1 MNPVAPLYCAP
12 GFHSLRNLP
21 IAALI
26 WYNTSMSDIIVKGA
40 REHNLQNVDLVLP
53 RNKLICF
60 TGVSGSGKSS
70 LAFDTLYAEGQRR
83 YVESLSSYA
92 RQFLGQLPKPDVDQ
106 IAGLSPAI
114 SISQKTGG
122 QSPRST
128 VGTITEIYDF
138 LRILFARVATG
149 YCPHCGKPI
158 TAQTRQQ
165 IVDQILTHWKGEDGS
180 KRRQKT
186 DSRQQEENDKKSRR
200 TKSDESPL
208 PSAVLILAP
217 VIRGQKGE
225 FKDLFAELQRKGYN
239 RARVDG
245 QIVRLADNLK
255 LDRQMRH
262 DIEVVIDRLTED
274 NFAENRL
281 AEAVERALTVGEGNL
296 VVIQETADGSRQ
308 TAEEDNIIS
317 PRPSG
322 ERVRVRGKTAKKT
335 GSPLPTPFPE
345 GEGAPKKNAAVCR
358 LPSAVLTFSAKYACP
373 DCGINFD
380 PPSPQ
385 LFSFNTPRGMC
396 PHCDGLGEIHSFD
409 PGLLIPDA
417 TKSFQQG
424 CIDPIG
430 KWRDM
435 GRWRRHIFQGVAE
448 ALEKMYEL
456 PQHSVLE
463 TAWEELDAKVQK
475 AILYGTGDKHITFTW
490 RSGTSGHKW
499 GGPYE
504 GIIPKMMSQ
513 YKESK
518 SKMQR
523 TAMEKF
529 MSVLPCGYCCGDR
542 LNEQARSFKIE
553 TTEKGFAKDS
563 RLTLPQ
569 ICNLPINKLQ
579 QFFKGLNLSESGQK
593 IAAEALK
600 EIRNR
605 LGFLINV
612 GLEYLTLART
622 APTLSGGEMQRI
634 RLASQIGS
642 GLVGVLYILDEP
654 SIGLHP
660 RDNDRLLAT
669 LAKLRDLGNTV
680 IVVEHDE
687 DTMRTADL
695 IVDFGP
701 GPGIHGGYAQRI
713 EIDGRRQTADG
724 GRRTTEKNNDKNLD
738 ERSSMISAAVCPLP
752 SAASSLTLKYLTG
765 EESIPIPT
773 TRRTIDPVKKIV
785 IHKAA
790 HNNLKKIDVEIPLG
804 TFVCVTGVSGSGKS
818 SLVNDIIVEALNRD
832 LNRGTGNPGSHQKI
846 EGLEYLDKMIDIDQS
861 PIGRGSHSNPA
872 TYIKLFD
879 EIRSLF
885 AELPEAKVKG
895 YLPGRFSFNVKG
907 GRCESCEG
915 RGTQKLE
922 MDFLADIY
930 ITCPACQGSRFNH
943 ETLAVKYKGKSI
955 TDVLNMDVEE
965 ALVHF
970 ENHPKIR
977 HYLTMLNR
985 VGLGYMKLGQ
995 PSPTLSGGEAQ
1006 RIKLAKE
1013 LVKRS
1018 TGKTLYLL
1026 DEPTTGLHFADI
1038 KMLLGILHEFAE
1050 AGNTVLVVE
1059 HNLDVIKTADWI
1071 IDLGPEG
1078 GEEGGY
1084 IVAVGTPEEVAD
1096 NEHSY
1101 TGKSLQKVLERRQ
1114 TADGRITS
1122 LLPLGERARVRGKTA
1137 KKTGSPLPNL
1147 LPEGEGTWDN
1157 SATVSRLPS
1166 ISIRGATEHNLK
1178 YVSVEIPR
1186 DKMTICSGPSGSGK
1200 SSLAMDTV
1208 YAEGQRRYVESLS
1221 SYARQ
1226 FIGQLQKP
1234 HVEHIEGLSPAIAIE
1249 QKAASHS
1256 PRSTVGTITEI
1267 QDYLRVV
1274 FARLGTP
1281 YCPECGIPISTQTLD
1296 EIVSRITREYEI
1308 DGRQQTT
1315 NSNKDGGEAAHIPPS
1330 AVRRLPSRILITAPM
1345 VVDVGHN
1352 YDDLWKR
1359 LKNDGFQRVR
1369 INNTTFSLESVPEI
1383 DRRRKYDVEV
1393 IVDRMQLGEMES
1405 SLRSRLSE
1413 SVESALSLGGGI
1425 VHILKA
1431 DEAVPEHLW
1440 KRTVHSQHLSC
1451 SKCGRS
1457 FERLTPHHFSANSP
1471 LGWCP
1476 NCEGL
1481 GVQWGTNPALFLQ
1494 DPKLTLLEG
1503 AIQLFPSGKSPL
1515 GRAML
1520 TALSKQMD
1528 IPLDMPFD
1536 QLDARHRRIIF
1547 HGTGNTWFRAEYD
1560 NKIGAGQLQDKPNSS
1575 LHFEFQYKGLY
1586 PAMEE
1591 AMRLAPALRMHN
1603 IELIGEVECGT
1614 CMGSRLRDDAS
1625 AMRFMDHT
1633 IDQIGRMPLGK
1644 LLTFFSNWKPNE
1656 TEQKIAGD
1664 LLNEI
1669 KNRLQF
1675 LVDVGLEYL
1684 TLSRPAPSLSG
1695 GETQRIR
1702 LAAQIGSGLVGVL
1715 YVLDEPTIGLHP
1727 RDNKRLTSALH
1738 KLRDLGNTLL
1748 VVEHDRDVIASADY
1762 ILDFGPKAGVQG
1774 GEIVASGT
1782 PSALGKQRGSVTG
1795 PYLSGKKS
1803 IPIPKNRRI
1812 SRELAEQCPTRK
1824 SKPSS

>member
-1 MNPVAPLYCAP
+1 M
-12 GFHSLRNLP
+12 F
-21 IAALI
+21 
-26 WYNTSMSDIIVKGA
+26 DIIVKGA

-92 RQFLGQLPKPDVDQ
+92 RQFLGQLPKPDVDH

-114 SISQKTGG
+114 SISQKTAG

-165 IVDQILTHWKGEDGS
+165 IVEQILESRRQMTDGS
-180 KRRQKT
+180 RKGGKAAAKKT
-186 DSRQQEENDKKSRR
+186 AACC
-200 TKSDESPL
+200 L

-217 VIRGQKGE
+217 VVRSQKGE
-225 FKDLFAELQRKGYN
+225 FKDLFADLLRKGYN

-262 DIEVVIDRLTED
+262 DIEVVIDRLTEEG
-274 NFAENRL
+274 FEANRL
-281 AEAVERALTVGEGNL
+281 AEAVERALVVGNGNL
-296 VVIQETADGSRQ
+296 IVISEPEENKSRNGTPRNDGKPTKKQGR
-308 TAEEDNIIS
+308 D
-317 PRPSG
+317 SG
-322 ERVRVRGKTAKKT
+322 DT
-335 GSPLPTPFPE
+335 GGLTPP
-345 GEGAPKKNAAVCR
+345 ALN
-358 LPSAVLTFSAKYACP
+358 LMFSAKYACP
-373 DCGINFD
+373 DCGISFE

-396 PHCDGLGEIHSFD
+396 PHCEGIGEIHSFD
-409 PGLLIPDA
+409 PDLLIPDP

-424 CIDPIG
+424 CVEPIG
-430 KWRDM
+430 RWRDM
-435 GRWRRHIFQGVAE
+435 GRWRRHIFQGVAD
-448 ALEKMYEL
+448 ALEKLYEL

-463 TAWEELDAKVQK
+463 TAWEEVDPRAQK

-513 YKESK
+513 YRESK

-523 TAMEKF
+523 MAMEKF
-529 MSVLPCGYCCGDR
+529 MKVLPCGFCNGDR

-553 TTEKGFAKDS
+553 TAESGWGETTQSEGAGGVSPPVPHQGSLLAGNRGDYTS
-563 RLTLPQ
+563 RSCALTLPQ
-569 ICNLPINKLQ
+569 ICRLPINKMQ
-579 QFFKGLNLSESGQK
+579 QFFKSLHLSESGQK

-605 LGFLINV
+605 LGFLVNV
-612 GLEYLTLART
+612 GLEYLTLSRT

-654 SIGLHP
+654 SIGLHS
-660 RDNDRLLAT
+660 RDNDRLLST

-687 DTMRTADL
+687 DTMRAADL

-701 GPGIHGGYAQRI
+701 GPGVHGGHARPISCTLPQKVVSRHSS
-713 EIDGRRQTADG
+713 AG
-724 GRRTTEKNNDKNLD
+724 GND
-738 ERSSMISAAVCPLP
+738 ESIP
-752 SAASSLTLKYLTG
+752 LTLKYLIG
-765 EESIPIPT
+765 EESIPLPQ
-773 TRRTIDPVKKIV
+773 TRRSIDPAKKIT
-785 IHKAA
+785 IHGAE
-790 HNNLKKIDVEIPLG
+790 HNNLKKVDVEIPLG

-832 LNRGTGNPGSHQKI
+832 LNRGCGNPGQHQKI
-846 EGLEYLDKMIDIDQS
+846 EGLELLDKMIDIDQS

-885 AELPEAKVKG
+885 AELPDAKIRG

-930 ITCPACQGSRFNH
+930 ITCPACQGARFNH
-943 ETLAVKYKGKSI
+943 ETLSVRYKGKSI
-955 TDVLNMDVEE
+955 TDVLNMDVEA
-965 ALVHF
+965 ALTHF

-977 HYLTMLNR
+977 HYLTMLSR

-1006 RIKLAKE
+1006 RIKLARE

-1038 KMLLGILHEFAE
+1038 KMLLGILHDFAD

-1059 HNLDVIKTADWI
+1059 HNLDVIKTADWV

-1084 IVAVGTPEEVAD
+1084 VVAVGTPEEIAE
-1096 NEHSY
+1096 NAHSY
-1101 TGKSLQKVLERRQ
+1101 TGQSLRKVLKVGNRPPDDCVGGSRPKPRGRLSPTLPPGRQ
-1114 TADGRITS
+1114 PTIPAI
-1122 LLPLGERARVRGKTA
+1122 V
-1137 KKTGSPLPNL
+1137 
-1147 LPEGEGTWDN
+1147 
-1157 SATVSRLPS
+1157 V
-1166 ISIRGATEHNLK
+1166 RGATEHNLK
-1178 YVSVEIPR
+1178 NISVEIPR

-1267 QDYLRVV
+1267 QDYLRVL

-1281 YCPECGIPISTQTLD
+1281 YCPLCGIPVSTQTLD
-1296 EIVSRITREYEI
+1296 DIVAKITADY
-1308 DGRQQTT
+1308 G
-1315 NSNKDGGEAAHIPPS
+1315 SMS
-1330 AVRRLPSRILITAPM
+1330 ARILVAAPL
-1345 VVDVGHN
+1345 VVEVGHN

-1359 LKNDGFQRVR
+1359 LRSDGFHRVR
-1369 INNTTFSLESVPEI
+1369 IDGFTFPLESPPEI
-1383 DRRRKYDVEV
+1383 DRRRKHDVEV
-1393 IVDRMQLGEMES
+1393 IVDRIQIGGTLDAET
-1405 SLRSRLSE
+1405 RSRLSE

-1425 VHILKA
+1425 VHVIEA
-1431 DEAVPEHLW
+1431 DESQIERQW
-1440 KRTVHSQHLSC
+1440 KRTIHSQHLSC
-1451 SKCGRS
+1451 GKCGRS
-1457 FERLTPHHFSANSP
+1457 FERLTPHNFSANSP

-1481 GVQWGTNPALFLQ
+1481 GVQWGTNPALFLE
-1494 DPKLTLLEG
+1494 DPKLTIMDG
-1503 AIQLFPSGKSPL
+1503 AVQLFPSGKSPL
-1515 GRAML
+1515 GSAML
-1520 TALSKQMD
+1520 LAFSMQTD
-1528 IPLDMPFD
+1528 IPLDVPFD
-1536 QLDARHRRIIF
+1536 QLDARHRRLIF
-1547 HGTGNTWFRAEYD
+1547 HGTGNTWYRAEYD
-1560 NKIGAGQLQDKPNSS
+1560 LNNKSGGHKPPGEPGTGY
-1575 LHFEFQYKGLY
+1575 FTFQYKGLY

-1591 AMRLAPALRMHN
+1591 AMRLVPTLRMQN
-1603 IELIGEVECGT
+1603 NALIGEVECGA

-1625 AMRFMDHT
+1625 AVRFMDHT
-1633 IDQIGRMPLGK
+1633 IDQIGRMPLSK
-1644 LLTFFSNWKPNE
+1644 LLTFLNAWKPDE
-1656 TEQKIAGD
+1656 TQRKIAGD

-1675 LVDVGLEYL
+1675 LVDVGLDYL

-1715 YVLDEPTIGLHP
+1715 YVLDEPTIGLHQ
-1727 RDNKRLTSALH
+1727 RDNKRLTTALH

-1748 VVEHDRDVIASADY
+1748 VVEHDRDVISSADHV
-1762 ILDFGPKAGVQG
+1762 LDFGPKAGVHG
-1774 GEIVASGT
+1774 GEIVAQGT
-1782 PSALGKQRGSVTG
+1782 PLAVGKQRASVTG

-1803 IPIPKNRRI
+1803 IPIPKNRRV
-1812 SRELAEQCPTRK
+1812 SKELAKQCPTRK
-1824 SKPSS
+1824 KDDG

>member
-1 MNPVAPLYCAP
+1 
-12 GFHSLRNLP
+12 
-21 IAALI
+21 
-26 WYNTSMSDIIVKGA
+26 MSDIVVKGA

-92 RQFLGQLPKPDVDQ
+92 RQFLGQLPKPDVDH

-122 QSPRST
+122 QSARST

-138 LRILFARVATG
+138 LRVLFARVATG
-149 YCPHCGKPI
+149 YCPQCGKPI

-165 IVDQILTHWKGEDGS
+165 IVEQIKVHWTITSREHKRADS
-180 KRRQKT
+180 K
-186 DSRQQEENDKKSRR
+186 KKV
-200 TKSDESPL
+200 KPPPAPA
-208 PSAVLILAP
+208 PSALLILAP
-217 VIRGQKGE
+217 VARTQKGE
-225 FKDLFAELQRKGYN
+225 FKDLFADLLRKGYN

-245 QIVRLADNLK
+245 QIVRLTDDLK

-262 DIEVVIDRLTED
+262 DIEVVIDRLTEEVLD
-274 NFAENRL
+274 DSRL
-281 AEAVERALTVGEGNL
+281 AEAVERALAVGDGNL
-296 VVIQETADGSRQ
+296 VVLEETLKKSGGNKPPDGITKNSR
-308 TAEEDNIIS
+308 
-317 PRPSG
+317 
-322 ERVRVRGKTAKKT
+322 KKVGGGT
-335 GSPLPTPFPE
+335 PPAPAPL
-345 GEGAPKKNAAVCR
+345 N
-358 LPSAVLTFSAKYACP
+358 LTFSAKYACP
-373 DCGINFD
+373 DCGISFE

-396 PHCDGLGEIHSFD
+396 PYCEGIGEIHSFD
-409 PGLLIPDA
+409 PDLLIPDA
-417 TKSFQQG
+417 SKSFQQG
-424 CIDPIG
+424 CVEPIG

-463 TAWEELDAKVQK
+463 TAWEELDVKIQK
-475 AILYGTGDKHITFTW
+475 AILYGTGDKHITYTW
-490 RSGTSGHKW
+490 RTGTSGHKW

-513 YKESK
+513 YRESK

-523 TAMEKF
+523 AAMEKY
-529 MSVLPCGYCCGDR
+529 MKVLPCGFCSGDR
-542 LNEQARSFKIE
+542 LNEQARSFRIE
-553 TTEKGFAKDS
+553 TAEMGQWGPTP
-563 RLTLPQ
+563 RLTLPE
-569 ICNLPINKLQ
+569 ICRLPINKLQ
-579 QFFKGLNLSESGQK
+579 QFFTSLHLSESGQK

-600 EIRNR
+600 EIRAR
-605 LGFLINV
+605 LGFLVNV
-612 GLEYLTLART
+612 GLEYLTLSRT

-654 SIGLHP
+654 SIGLHS
-660 RDNDRLLAT
+660 RDNDRLLST
-669 LAKLRDLGNTV
+669 LASLRDLGNTV
-680 IVVEHDE
+680 IVVEHDQ
-687 DTMRTADL
+687 DTMLAADL

-701 GPGIHGGYAQRI
+701 GPGVHGGFTQQISAQRV
-713 EIDGRRQTADG
+713 G
-724 GRRTTEKNNDKNLD
+724 GVSPPMQRGKTL
-738 ERSSMISAAVCPLP
+738 SAGNRGANAPHSC
-752 SAASSLTLKYLTG
+752 ASLTLKYLTG
-765 EESIPIPT
+765 EESIPLPQ
-773 TRRTIDPVKKIV
+773 TRRTIDPNKKIA
-785 IHKAA
+785 IRGAE
-790 HNNLKKIDVEIPLG
+790 HNNLKKVDVEIPLG

-832 LNRGTGNPGSHQKI
+832 LNRGHGNPGHHQKI
-846 EGLEYLDKMIDIDQS
+846 EGLELLDKMIDIDQS

-879 EIRSLF
+879 EIRNLF
-885 AELPEAKVKG
+885 AELPDAKIRG
-895 YLPGRFSFNVKG
+895 YLPGRFSFNVRG

-930 ITCPACQGSRFNH
+930 VTCPACQGARFNH
-943 ETLAVKYKGKSI
+943 ETLSVRYKGKSI

-965 ALVHF
+965 ALTHF

-977 HYLTMLNR
+977 HYLSMLSR

-1006 RIKLAKE
+1006 RIKLARE

-1038 KMLLGILHEFAE
+1038 KMLLGILHDFAD

-1084 IVAVGTPEEVAD
+1084 VVAVGTPEEIAD
-1096 NEHSY
+1096 NTNSY
-1101 TGKSLQKVLERRQ
+1101 TGKSLQKVL
-1114 TADGRITS
+1114 
-1122 LLPLGERARVRGKTA
+1122 GKTKRHSRA
-1137 KKTGSPLPNL
+1137 GGTLDNKRSPL
-1147 LPEGEGTWDN
+1147 D
-1157 SATVSRLPS
+1157 SRLRGNDETS
-1166 ISIRGATEHNLK
+1166 GKNKLSAIVVRGATEHNLK
-1178 YVSVEIPR
+1178 NISVEIPR

-1267 QDYLRVV
+1267 QDYMRVL

-1281 YCPECGIPISTQTLD
+1281 YCPECGIPVSTQTLD
-1296 EIVSRITREYEI
+1296 DIVAKIIVEYAIDEPRTLDREPPL
-1308 DGRQQTT
+1308 
-1315 NSNKDGGEAAHIPPS
+1315 SNVRGSSAA
-1330 AVRRLPSRILITAPM
+1330 SRILIAAPL
-1345 VVDVGHN
+1345 VVEVGHN

-1359 LKNDGFQRVR
+1359 LRSDGFQRIR
-1369 INNTTFSLESVPEI
+1369 IDGSMFPLESPPEI

-1393 IVDRMQLGEMES
+1393 IVDRIQLAASPCES
-1405 SLRSRLSE
+1405 HRSRLAE
-1413 SVESALSLGGGI
+1413 SVESALSLGSGI
-1425 VHILKA
+1425 VHVIEV
-1431 DEAVPEHLW
+1431 DESLPERQW
-1440 KRTVHSQHLSC
+1440 KRTIHSQHLSC
-1451 SKCGRS
+1451 GQCGRS
-1457 FERLTPHHFSANSP
+1457 FERLSPHHFSANSP
-1471 LGWCP
+1471 LGWCS

-1481 GVQWGTNPALFLQ
+1481 GVQWGTNPVLFLQ
-1494 DPKLTLLEG
+1494 DPKLTLMDG
-1503 AIQLFPSGKSPL
+1503 AVQLLPSGTSPL
-1515 GRAML
+1515 GKAVL
-1520 TALSKQMD
+1520 TAFARQTD
-1528 IPLDMPFD
+1528 IPLDVPFD
-1536 QLDARHRRIIF
+1536 QLDARHRRLIF
-1547 HGTGNTWFRAEYD
+1547 HGTGNTWYRAEYD
-1560 NKIGAGQLQDKPNSS
+1560 PGG
-1575 LHFEFQYKGLY
+1575 FTFQYKGLY
-1586 PAMEE
+1586 PALEE
-1591 AMRLAPALRMHN
+1591 AMRLVPSMRTQN
-1603 IELIGEVECGT
+1603 TDLIGEVECGT

-1625 AMRFMDHT
+1625 AVRFMDHT

-1644 LLTFFSNWKPNE
+1644 LLTFLHSWSPSE
-1656 TEQKIAGD
+1656 TERKIAGD

-1675 LVDVGLEYL
+1675 LVDVGLDYL

-1727 RDNKRLTSALH
+1727 RDNKRLTAALH

-1748 VVEHDRDVIASADY
+1748 VVEHDRDVISSADHV
-1762 ILDFGPKAGVQG
+1762 LDFGPKAGVHG
-1774 GEIVASGT
+1774 GEIVAQGT
-1782 PSALGKQRGSVTG
+1782 PIALGKQRVSVTG

-1803 IPIPKNRRI
+1803 IPIPKNRRV
-1812 SRELAEQCPTRK
+1812 SKELAQQCPTRK
-1824 SKPSS
+1824 AGT

>member
-1 MNPVAPLYCAP
+1 
-12 GFHSLRNLP
+12 
-21 IAALI
+21 
-26 WYNTSMSDIIVKGA
+26 MSDIIVKGA
-40 REHNLQNVDLVLP
+40 REHNLQDVDLVLP

-92 RQFLGQLPKPDVDQ
+92 RQFLGQLPKPDVDL

-122 QSPRST
+122 QSSRST

-138 LRILFARVATG
+138 LRVLFARVATG
-149 YCPHCGKPI
+149 YCPQCGKPI

-165 IVDQILTHWKGEDGS
+165 IVEQILFHWKDGS
-180 KRRQKT
+180 REPATVSPKKKMKADSGTQKQMT
-186 DSRQQEENDKKSRR
+186 VA
-200 TKSDESPL
+200 PL
-208 PSAVLILAP
+208 LILAP
-217 VIRGQKGE
+217 VVRSQKGE
-225 FKDLFAELQRKGYN
+225 FKDLFADLLRKGYN

-245 QIVRLADNLK
+245 QIVRLADDLK

-262 DIEVVIDRLTED
+262 DIEVVIDRLTEEG
-274 NFAENRL
+274 FEENRL
-281 AEAVERALTVGEGNL
+281 AEAVERALAVGEGNL
-296 VVIQETADGSRQ
+296 VVCS
-308 TAEEDNIIS
+308 EE
-317 PRPSG
+317 SG
-322 ERVRVRGKTAKKT
+322 EEIKAG
-335 GSPLPTPFPE
+335 
-345 GEGAPKKNAAVCR
+345 NAAQRSDRIAEREKGVR
-358 LPSAVLTFSAKYACP
+358 SKEKGVRSKKSIEQPTASFVAPPLNLTFSAKYACP

-396 PHCDGLGEIHSFD
+396 PHCEGIGEIHSFD

-424 CIDPIG
+424 CIEPVG

-456 PQHSVLE
+456 PPNSVLE
-463 TAWEELDAKVQK
+463 SAWEEIDPRAQK

-490 RSGTSGHKW
+490 RSGSSGHKW

-504 GIIPKMMSQ
+504 GVIPKMMSQ
-513 YKESK
+513 YRETK

-523 TAMEKF
+523 TAMEKY
-529 MSVLPCGYCCGDR
+529 MNVLPCGYCNGDR

-553 TTEKGFAKDS
+553 TRETGFSGTRETGFSGTRETGFSGTRETGFSGTRETGFSGTRETGFSGTRETGFSGINEDG

-569 ICNLPINKLQ
+569 ICNLPINRLQ
-579 QFFKGLNLSESGQK
+579 QFFTRLNLSESGQK

-605 LGFLINV
+605 LGFLVNV
-612 GLEYLTLART
+612 GLEYLTLSRT

-660 RDNDRLLAT
+660 RDNDRLLST

-687 DTMRTADL
+687 DTMRAADL
-695 IVDFGP
+695 LIDFGP
-701 GPGIHGGYAQRI
+701 GPGVHGGYTQRI
-713 EIDGRRQTADG
+713 TPSVLCGKKLTAKDAKVCAKCAKDNSVK
-724 GRRTTEKNNDKNLD
+724 TSFQNNGD
-738 ERSSMISAAVCPLP
+738 
-752 SAASSLTLKYLTG
+752 SLTLKYLTG
-765 EESIPIPT
+765 EESIPLPAA
-773 TRRTIDPVKKIV
+773 RRAMEPDKKIV
-785 IHKAA
+785 IHGAE
-790 HNNLKKIDVEIPLG
+790 HNNLKKINVEIPLG

-832 LNRGTGNPGSHQKI
+832 LNRGLGNPGLHQKI
-846 EGLEYLDKMIDIDQS
+846 EGLDKLDKMIDIDQS

-879 EIRSLF
+879 EIRNLF
-885 AELPEAKVKG
+885 AELPDAKVKG

-930 ITCPACQGSRFNH
+930 ITCPACQGARFNH
-943 ETLAVKYKGKSI
+943 ETLSVKYKEKSI
-955 TDVLNMDVEE
+955 TDVLNMDVEA

-977 HYLTMLNR
+977 HYLTMLSR

-1006 RIKLAKE
+1006 RIKLARE

-1038 KMLLGILHEFAE
+1038 KMLLGILHDFAD

-1078 GEEGGY
+1078 GEEGGRL
-1084 IVAVGTPEEVAD
+1084 IVAGTPEEVSQCEA
-1096 NEHSY
+1096 SY
-1101 TGKSLQKVLERRQ
+1101 TGRALRKVLGNNEDVSHKG
-1114 TADGRITS
+1114 TKDT
-1122 LLPLGERARVRGKTA
+1122 KDKKDT
-1137 KKTGSPLPNL
+1137 KKTSEPKTSPQR
-1147 LPEGEGTWDN
+1147 E
-1157 SATVSRLPS
+1157 S
-1166 ISIRGATEHNLK
+1166 IVVRGATEHNLK
-1178 YVSVEIPR
+1178 NVSVEIPR

-1267 QDYLRVV
+1267 HDYLRVL
-1274 FARLGTP
+1274 FARLGIP
-1281 YCPECGIPISTQTLD
+1281 YCPECGIPVSTQTLD
-1296 EIVSRITREYEI
+1296 AIVEKIVTEYENPLSVLAVPCVPDVLNAPSGKNI
-1308 DGRQQTT
+1308 STT
-1315 NSNKDGGEAAHIPPS
+1315 KDS
-1330 AVRRLPSRILITAPM
+1330 KDSKDTKDTKDSKRILIAAPL

-1359 LKNDGFQRVR
+1359 LRTDGFHRVR
-1369 INNTTFSLESVPEI
+1369 INGAVFSLESPPDI
-1383 DRRRKYDVEV
+1383 DRRRKHDVEV
-1393 IVDRMQLGEMES
+1393 IVDRIQLGGDIEKAT
-1405 SLRSRLSE
+1405 RSRLAE

-1425 VHILKA
+1425 VHIIEA
-1431 DEAVPEHLW
+1431 DGARPEMQW
-1440 KRTVHSQHLSC
+1440 KRTIHSQHLSC
-1451 SKCGRS
+1451 GKCGRS

-1481 GVQWGTNPALFLQ
+1481 GVQWGTNPALFLE
-1494 DPKLTLLEG
+1494 DPKLTLAEG
-1503 AIQLFPSGKSPL
+1503 AVQLFPSSKHPL
-1515 GRAML
+1515 GKAML
-1520 TALSKQMD
+1520 TALAKAAD
-1528 IPLDMPFD
+1528 IPLDVPFD
-1536 QLDARHRRIIF
+1536 QLDARHRRLIF
-1547 HGTGNTWFRAEYD
+1547 HGTGNTWHRAEID
-1560 NKIGAGQLQDKPNSS
+1560 TR
-1575 LHFEFQYKGLY
+1575 HFDFQYKGLY
-1586 PAMEE
+1586 PALEE
-1591 AMRLAPALRMHN
+1591 AMRLVPSMRTAN
-1603 IELIGEVECGT
+1603 VELIGEVECGT
-1614 CMGSRLRDDAS
+1614 CMGSRLRDDA
-1625 AMRFMDHT
+1625 AAVRFMDHT

-1644 LLTFFSNWKPNE
+1644 LLTFFSGWQAND
-1656 TEQKIAGD
+1656 TEKKIAGD

-1669 KNRLQF
+1669 RNRLQF
-1675 LVDVGLEYL
+1675 LVDVGLDYL

-1727 RDNKRLTSALH
+1727 RDNKRLTTALH

-1748 VVEHDRDVIASADY
+1748 VVEHDKDVIASADH
-1762 ILDFGPKAGVQG
+1762 ILDFGPQAGVHG
-1774 GEIVASGT
+1774 GTIVASGT
-1782 PSALGKQRGSVTG
+1782 PQTVGKQRGSVTG

-1812 SRELAEQCPTRK
+1812 SKELAKRCPTRTE
-1824 SKPSS
+1824 P